1 MGMKMGPVIHVPE
14 HGRIFFDHDGNGG
27 SVESGSGSGGESA
40 GMGARVDL
48 ATIAGPS
55 RVVRNDEDDD
65 AVFGFATG
73 DEIAMDLD

>member
-1 MGMKMGPVIHVPE
+1 
-14 HGRIFFDHDGNGG
+14 
-27 SVESGSGSGGESA
+27 
-40 GMGARVDL
+40 MGARVDL